1 MNPEY
6 LTKRKFFAN
15 YQLLRNL
22 IYIDPE
28 RGDKVVFL
36 VPRANEKIVGKLHKF
51 IEAAILDPSVRS
63 LIKIRYLEDVVS
75 NAYEFAHLSD
85 DDFYLRT
92 HLHLYR
98 EKYLV

>member
-1 MNPEY
+1 
-6 LTKRKFFAN
+6 KKFFAN
-15 YQLLRNL
+15 YQFFRNL

-28 RGDKVVFL
+28 KDAKVLFL
-36 VPRANEKIVGKLHKF
+36 LPRANEKIVRKLHKVM
-51 IEAAILDPSVRS
+51 EAAILDASVRS

-75 NAYEFAHLSD
+75 NAYESAHPSD

-98 EKYLV
+98 QKYFV